1 MPHAPWCAWGIFLTG
16 KIHMRR
22 VVVILGFWVC
32 SFHATGQTA
41 PQVRADLSPVLMSA
55 QEALHN
61 KQFPLALGKLAAARA
76 LPQLNAQERMLIDR
90 LTVAAALSSDGQ
102 LDLAATSL
110 KNLITST
117 VVPETEKPAL
127 LEDLISTAQK
137 QKNHAEVVQA
147 ASQFL
152 SLAPGKRTV
161 LLAQAQ
167 ANYFLK
173 NHDASAKQ
181 IRTLVADFS
190 LPDTPPE
197 ETLLRMWADSY
208 KQLKNQSGYD
218 AALLTLL
225 THYPKP
231 AYWADFLTRQL
242 QHLEPNSRYEL
253 DVYRLLRETGNLLDE
268 DDYTAMIQLAL
279 KAGLPRE
286 ALRAWDAGV
295 AAGVFGKSTNRPA
308 TSALQGQIERKV
320 AEDANALVKL
330 ENETTQSADGN
341 AAAQAAELYFASAQ
355 WARAVTLYELAL
367 GKGRLRREDMVRL
380 HLGIAQKQAGQ
391 TERAKATFEW
401 ASFDNTAKMIGQC
414 WIRLKIRL

>member
-1 MPHAPWCAWGIFLTG
+1 MH
-16 KIHMRR
+16 R
-22 VVVILGFWVC
+22 VIVILGFLVC
-32 SFHATGQTA
+32 TFNATGQTT
-41 PQVRADLSPVLMSA
+41 PQVRADLSPVLISA
-55 QEALHN
+55 QEALQN
-61 KQFPLALGKLAAARA
+61 KQFPLALGKLATARA
-76 LPQLNAQERMLIDR
+76 LPQLNAQELMLIDR

-110 KNLITST
+110 KNLVAST
-117 VVPETEKPAL
+117 AVPHTEKPAL

-137 QKNHAEVVQA
+137 QKNHAQVIQA

-152 SLAPGKRTV
+152 SLAPGKRSV

-167 ANYFLK
+167 AHYFLK
-173 NHDASAKQ
+173 NHDAAASQ

-190 LPDTPPE
+190 LPNTPPE

-208 KQLKNQSGYD
+208 KQLKNQGGYD
-218 AALLTLL
+218 TTLLALL

-286 ALRAWDAGV
+286 ALRTWDAGV
-295 AAGVFGKSTNRPA
+295 ASGVLGKSKNRPA
-308 TSALQGQIERKV
+308 TSALHGQIERKV
-320 AEDANALVKL
+320 AEDANSLAKL
-330 ENETTQSADGN
+330 ENEAHQSLDGN
-341 AAAQAAELYFASAQ
+341 TAAQAAELYFATEQ
-355 WARAVTLYELAL
+355 WARAVTLYELAIS
-367 GKGRLRREDMVRL
+367 KGRLRREDMTRL
-380 HLGIAQKQAGQ
+380 HLAIALKQAGLAD
-391 TERAKATFEW
+391 RAKAAFEW
-401 ASFDNTAKMIGQC
+401 AQFDHAAKTIGQS
-414 WIRLKIRL
+414 WVRLKTKP

>member
-1 MPHAPWCAWGIFLTG
+1 
-16 KIHMRR
+16 MRR
-22 VVVILGFWVC
+22 AIAMLSLWVC
-32 SFHATGQTA
+32 AFHAAGQTA
-41 PQVRADLSPVLMSA
+41 PPVRADLSPVLISA
-55 QEALHN
+55 QEALQN
-61 KQFPLALGKLAAARA
+61 KQFPLALGKLATARA

-102 LDLAATSL
+102 LELATASL
-110 KNLITST
+110 QNLVTST
-117 VVPETEKPAL
+117 AVPSAEKPAL

-137 QKNHAEVVQA
+137 QKNHAVVVQA

-152 SLAPGKRTV
+152 SLAPGKRSV

-173 NHDASAKQ
+173 NHEAAASQ
-181 IRTLVADFS
+181 ISTLVADFS

-197 ETLLRMWADSY
+197 ETLLRMWADSQ

-218 AALLTLL
+218 TALLALQ

-242 QHLEPNSRYEL
+242 QQLEPNSRHEL
-253 DVYRLLRETGNLLDE
+253 DLYRLLRETGNLQDE
-268 DDYTAMIQLAL
+268 DDYTAMIQLAI
-279 KAGLPRE
+279 KAGLPGE

-295 AAGVFGKSTNRPA
+295 AAGVLGKSTNRPA
-308 TSALQGQIERKV
+308 TRALQGQIERKV
-320 AEDANALVKL
+320 AEDANALIKL
-330 ENETTQSADGN
+330 ENEAPQSADGN
-341 AAAQAAELYFASAQ
+341 AAAQAAELYAATAQ
-355 WARAVTLYELAL
+355 WARAVTWYEVAL

-401 ASFDNTAKMIGQC
+401 ASFDNTAKMIGQS
-414 WIRLKIRL
+414 WMRLKTKP

>member
-1 MPHAPWCAWGIFLTG
+1 MRHGI
-16 KIHMRR
+16 
-22 VVVILGFWVC
+22 VILGFLVC
-32 SFHATGQTA
+32 TFNATGQTT
-41 PQVRADLSPVLMSA
+41 PQVRADLSPVLISA
-55 QEALHN
+55 QEALQN
-61 KQFPLALGKLAAARA
+61 KQFPLALGKLATARA

-110 KNLITST
+110 KNLVAST
-117 VVPETEKPAL
+117 AVPDTEKPAL

-137 QKNHAEVVQA
+137 QKDHAGVVQA

-173 NHDASAKQ
+173 NHETTANQ
-181 IRTLVADFS
+181 ISTLVADFS
-190 LPDTPPE
+190 LPNTPPE

-218 AALLTLL
+218 TALLTLL

-253 DVYRLLRETGNLLDE
+253 DVYRLLRETDNLQDE

-295 AAGVFGKSTNRPA
+295 ASGVLGKSTNRPA
-308 TSALQGQIERKV
+308 TSALQGQIQRKV
-320 AEDANALVKL
+320 AEDANSLAKL
-330 ENETTQSADGN
+330 EKEATQSADGN
-341 AAAQAAELYFASAQ
+341 AAAQAAELYFATAQ
-355 WARAVTLYELAL
+355 WTRAVTLYESAIN
-367 GKGRLRREDMVRL
+367 KGRLRREDMTRL
-380 HLGIAQKQAGQ
+380 HLAIALKQAGQ
-391 TERAKATFEW
+391 ADRAKAAFEW
-401 ASFDNTAKMIGQC
+401 AQFDPAAKMIGQS
-414 WIRLKIRL
+414 WMRLKTKP